1 VSHPQRNL
9 RGRVDLGRVRRDSDD
24 DDDHGPSS
32 RDGRLRPLRPGHGG
46 RLDGQAIRRLA
57 HAGRCHPVRDHASR
71 CRRLESP
78 RCLRPPLRRFL
89 FSRQPRRRRIR
100 HANSAHAAIDSD
112 HRRPGSDRRVRG
124 HGRHHADGREAARG
138 RGQSPADPRLRA
150 GHWAAGQD
158 RWTHHRSEL
167 CLSRSP
173 TRVGQGAGI
182 DRDPSTSGASFYY
195 CYCWSV
201 RSSEASDMHRYTF
214 HRK

>member
-1 VSHPQRNL
+1 MVKQF
-9 RGRVDLGRVRRDSDD
+9 VDLRTWESVT
-24 DDDHGPSS
+24 
-32 RDGRLRPLRPGHGG
+32 L
-46 RLDGQAIRRLA
+46 
-57 HAGRCHPVRDHASR
+57 CNHASGY
-71 CRRLESP
+71 
-78 RCLRPPLRRFL
+78 RCLEKPTSMSTSAPPAIP

-100 HANSAHAAIDSD
+100 HANSAHAAPDSD

-201 RSSEASDMHRYTF
+201 RSSEASDMHPLHLPQEVSGTVRSALLTRGGLVPSRPR
-214 HRK
+214 HSDGGRLSA